1 MDRRLR
7 SGPGLGLAILLC
19 VVTQGVARAQSTVP
33 GLVLRG
39 RIVESHA
46 QWDASRTLFTY
57 VSVDVSEVSVG
68 TGVPRRIVLKQL
80 GGRVGELGLFIAD
93 QATLTPGDEML
104 LDLAVSP
111 RDGTLHTRGLAR
123 GAWRLAPSADP
134 AVVEAIGVTRA
145 PLATRVSTLAAARVA
160 PSTFVAVPP
169 EFTAAAPDA
178 PAFTFYPT
186 GTAYPPRWH
195 QVDDGTPVFV
205 DHPTSVPGTWSGGTT
220 SDVGD
225 AIALWR
231 GTGMDLDLRDGGASL
246 AAGQCPF
253 TFTGNGRIALAYND
267 PCGTVT
273 DWSVGG
279 GYYTT
284 ADLRVVSGQTFQKFL
299 QGTVVLNDAGP
310 QTSSAGCFQDAITH
324 GLGHALGLG
333 HSSAAGAIMQAGPP
347 ASCPA
352 GGSPLSSDDAL
363 GATTIYQGIP
373 AAAAPPDAPTAIS
386 ATSALST
393 VTIGWTPATTG
404 GAVQK
409 YLIDAGTVS
418 GVYNLGSLVVNA
430 PATSTSVPNVPAGTY
445 FLRARAQNLLGTSG
459 PSTETSV
466 TVGACTPPGAP
477 SGFSASSNDTAV
489 ALQWTAPATGVVQ
502 GYQLTAGTAPGL
514 ANLASIALP
523 ATPTAFAAAVP
534 YGSYFVRVQ
543 ATNICGVSAPSNEQL
558 LTVTPCTSAPSAP
571 TGLTSSVANRVV
583 TLQWAAPASGPAPV
597 GYTLRVGSAPGLSD
611 ILIYPTGSAATALA
625 AAAPP
630 GTYHVRVVATN
641 ACGASAESNAIVV
654 SVP

>member
-7 SGPGLGLAILLC
+7 SRLGLGLALVLC
-19 VVTQGVARAQSTVP
+19 VVAHGLASAQSAVP

-39 RIVESHA
+39 RVVASRA
-46 QWDASRTLFTY
+46 QWDATRTLFTY
-57 VSVDVSEVSVG
+57 VSIDVDEVTVG
-68 TGVPRRIVLKQL
+68 TGVPRRLVLKQL
-80 GGRVGELGLFIAD
+80 GGRLGDLGLYIAD
-93 QATLTPGDEML
+93 QAAFAPGDELL

-111 RDGTLHTRGLAR
+111 RDGTLHTRALAR
-123 GAWRLAPSADP
+123 GAWRVTAPAADGVRE
-134 AVVEAIGVTRA
+134 AVGVTRA
-145 PLATRVSTLAAARVA
+145 PLASQLATLAAARHA
-160 PSTFVAVPP
+160 PDAFVAVPP
-169 EFTAAAPDA
+169 EFTAMPLDGA
-178 PAFTFYPT
+178 AFTFYPT

-195 QVDDGTPVFV
+195 EVDARAAVFV

-231 GTGMDLDLRDGGASL
+231 GSGMELDLQNGGASL
-246 AAGQCPF
+246 GAGQCPF
-253 TFTGNGRIALAYND
+253 TFTGNGRIAIAYND

-273 DWSVGG
+273 DWVAGG

-284 ADLRVVSGQTFQKFL
+284 ADLRTVNGQTFQKFV
-299 QGTVVLNDAGP
+299 QGVVVLNDAGP

-333 HSSAAGAIMQAGPP
+333 HSGVAGAIMQAGPP
-347 ASCPA
+347 ASCP
-352 GGSPLSSDDAL
+352 GSGSGLNADDAQ
-363 GATTIYQGIP
+363 GITAIYKGIP
-373 AAAAPPDAPTAIS
+373 AAAAPPDAPTAITAA
-386 ATSALST
+386 ATLST
-393 VTIGWTPATTG
+393 VTIGWTPASTG

-409 YLIDAGTVS
+409 YLIDAGTAP
-418 GVYNLGSLVVNA
+418 GLYNLGSLVVNA
-430 PATSTSVPNVPAGTY
+430 PATSTAVPNVPAGTY

-466 TVGACTPPGAP
+466 VVGGCVPPPAP
-477 SGFSASSNDTAV
+477 TSFTASSNDTAV
-489 ALQWTAPATGVVQ
+489 LLQWTAPATGVVQ

-534 YGSYFVRVQ
+534 YGNYYVRVQ
-543 ATNICGVSAPSNEQL
+543 ATNVCGVSAVSNEQL

-583 TLQWAAPASGPAPV
+583 TLQWTAPAGGPAPV
-597 GYTLRVGSAPGLSD
+597 GYTLRVGSAPGLSN

-630 GTYHVRVVATN
+630 GTYYVRVVATN
-641 ACGASAESNAIVV
+641 ACGASVESNAIVV